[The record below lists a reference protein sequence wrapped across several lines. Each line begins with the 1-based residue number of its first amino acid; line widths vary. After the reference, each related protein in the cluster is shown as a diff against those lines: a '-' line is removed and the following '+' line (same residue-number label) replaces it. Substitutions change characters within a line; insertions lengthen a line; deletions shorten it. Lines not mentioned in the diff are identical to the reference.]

1 MKKIISILGAIY
13 SINAFAYY
21 TETIPNECG
30 AVSELFA
37 LFIPNK
43 YTCAPGEFLPAHSL
57 GCESCPDD
65 YTCNG
70 GTYGFNDNA
79 YQGAEK
85 SSAYITHD
93 LTNMCAANAPHAM
106 VALFTPN
113 EHTCSA
119 GYYMPANT
127 DGCVIC
133 PANSYCSG
141 GTYTFNETVA
151 QGVQSCAA
159 GLYAPSG
166 MWESAQCGHIL
177 HIGNDIVYLH
187 SVKKTTPSLNA
198 KIGNDIFYG
207 NMTTADVVMNS
218 GTTHKLQVRYN
229 DTVYSVYDDT
239 VTVPIE

>member
-21 TETIPNECG
+21 TETIPNQCG
-30 AVSELFA
+30 AISDLFA
-37 LFIPNK
+37 VLTLNE
-43 YTCAPGEFLPAHSL
+43 YTCASGEFLPAHSL

-70 GTYGFNDNA
+70 GTYSFNDNE

-93 LTNMCAANAPHAM
+93 LTNMCAANAPHALG
-106 VALFTPN
+106 ALFAPN

-141 GTYTFNETVA
+141 GTYTFNELTD
-151 QGVQSCAA
+151 QGITACAA

-207 NMTTADVVMNS
+207 NMTTADVVMNAS
-218 GTTHKLQVRYN
+218 TTHKLQVRYN
-229 DTVYSVYDDT
+229 DTVYSIYDDT
-239 VTVPIE
+239 VQINE